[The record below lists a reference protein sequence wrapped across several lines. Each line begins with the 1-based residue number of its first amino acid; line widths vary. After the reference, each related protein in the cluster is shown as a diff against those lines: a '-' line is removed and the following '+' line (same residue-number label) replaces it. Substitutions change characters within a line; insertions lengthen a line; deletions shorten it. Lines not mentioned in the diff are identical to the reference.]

1 MRIDFDDNSFIEMSL
16 QGTKVVIS
24 TGAKDPKNILNTI
37 INSCEIS
44 LNELSQLVNDLKV
57 PLPPIK

>member
-1 MRIDFDDNSFIEMSL
+1 MRIDFEDNSFIEMSL

-24 TGAKDPKNILNTI
+24 IGAKDNKNVLNYI
-37 INSCEIS
+37 VNSAEIT

>member
-1 MRIDFDDNSFIEMSL
+1 MRIDFDSKNYIEFSFNNA
-16 QGTKVVIS
+16 KVIIS
-24 TGAKDPKNILNTI
+24 IGAQDPKSSLNLI
-37 INSCEIS
+37 VNSCEIT